1 MINFAAIIKLFFFGL
16 ICFVNLN
23 GQKNHDPFARSTRLP
38 DLIFGFGY
46 QYNTL
51 SKNEVTN

>member
-1 MINFAAIIKLFFFGL
+1 MVNLYAITKSVFLAL

-23 GQKNHDPFARSTRLP
+23 GQKNHDPFARSARLP

-46 QYNTL
+46 QYNTY
-51 SKNEVTN
+51 KK